1 MYMYNGFILDNKL
14 ISTIINMFTSY
25 LCLLVNNTFI
35 TLFLQRE
42 SDRETERDKERFW
55 KQING
60 QGVFVWGHIPSPLI
74 TFRPS
79 LHGPKYK
86 TK

>member
-42 SDRETERDKERFW
+42 RVTERQRETKRDSENK
-55 KQING
+55 
-60 QGVFVWGHIPSPLI
+60 
-74 TFRPS
+74 
-79 LHGPKYK
+79 
-86 TK
+86 